1 MSPLSSGTIGRLTFA
16 VDPISVHF
24 ITFTVLI
31 WLAVTLYS
39 VGWFG
44 GASKRFLLPALA
56 ALGAVLGVFLAGDLL
71 TLFLFFEVLALLGFL
86 LVRQGEGARGA
97 SIRYFWTMLAGGLVL
112 LAGII
117 LHTAGV
123 HRPAS
128 VLLVLGFGVKAGM
141 LPLHSWLPVAHAKA
155 PAPASALLSGV
166 IIKTGIYGIFRVLAD
181 LPTADPLQTVVL
193 SLGLAGALYGAA
205 LALVQSDAKRLL
217 AWSSVSQVGIILT
230 GIGAGAWAG
239 SLTHIASH
247 ASAKAILFLAVGAA
261 AHAVGSAQ
269 LPRLGGLWKA
279 MPVTFGLSLVAGGTL
294 MGLPFL
300 QASAGK
306 AEIHHALGS
315 IPVAEGAFFLASAGT
330 VAVVLKLLI
339 GVFFGPAI
347 TSSRAPGTM
356 TLAMGIIALPI
367 LLPVLPTDLLYFA
380 AIAGLGGVLYLAARK
395 WFPGET
401 PVRMPSLPTRM
412 PGLPFRWT
420 TRASPLPPL
429 PVDRLRAGVHRYTR
443 ETGANLALLFV
454 VLLAVI
460 FVMW

>member
-1 MSPLSSGTIGRLTFA
+1 MSPLSPGVIGRLTLT

-31 WLAVTLYS
+31 WLGVTLYS

-44 GASKRFLLPALA
+44 GASKRFLLPSFA

-71 TLFLFFEVLALLGFL
+71 TLFLFFEALALLGFL
-86 LVRQGEGARGA
+86 LVRQGQGARGA
-97 SIRYFWTMLAGGLVL
+97 SIRYFWTMLVGGLVL
-112 LAGII
+112 LAGIL
-117 LHTAGV
+117 LHAAEVRG
-123 HRPAS
+123 PAS

-141 LPLHSWLPVAHAKA
+141 LPVHSWLPVAHAKA

-166 IIKTGIYGIFRVLAD
+166 MIKAGIYGIFRVLAD
-181 LPTADPLQTVVL
+181 LPSADGLQTVVL
-193 SLGLAGALYGAA
+193 YLGLAGALYGAA

-261 AHAVGSAQ
+261 AHTLGSAT
-269 LPRLGGLWKA
+269 LSRLGGLWKT
-279 MPVTFGLSLVAGGTL
+279 MPGTFGLSLVAGGTL
-294 MGLPFL
+294 MGLPIL
-300 QASAGK
+300 RASMGK
-306 AEIHHALGS
+306 AEIHHGLAGMP
-315 IPVAEGAFFLASAGT
+315 IAEGVFFLASAGT

-339 GVFFGPAI
+339 GVFLGRTRTA
-347 TSSRAPGTM
+347 TGTPGTM
-356 TLAMGIIALPI
+356 TLAMGVIALPL
-367 LLPVLPTDLLYFA
+367 LLPALPADVLYFA
-380 AIAGLGGVLYLAARK
+380 ATVGSGAVLYLAARR
-395 WFPGET
+395 WAPVELPAPTPG
-401 PVRMPSLPTRM
+401 VPSRLPGLVLPRARLRFRLPT
-412 PGLPFRWT
+412 
-420 TRASPLPPL
+420 L
-429 PVDRLRAGVHRYTR
+429 PVDRLQAGVHRYTR

-460 FVMW
+460 AVMW